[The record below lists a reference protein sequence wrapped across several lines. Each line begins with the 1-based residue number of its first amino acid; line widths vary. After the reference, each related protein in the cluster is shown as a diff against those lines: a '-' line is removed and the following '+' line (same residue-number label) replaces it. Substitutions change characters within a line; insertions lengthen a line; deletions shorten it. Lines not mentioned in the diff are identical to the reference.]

1 MTPASHTA
9 GTPVPLAKGSIAAL
23 TLMGITA
30 FLVKLDAAASTLAL
44 PSIQRELSLDAG
56 ALEWTT
62 LSYMVASAAFA
73 MPAGALAD
81 RLGKRRVYVAGIL
94 LFAIGS
100 VLCALSPH
108 IYALIL
114 GRIIAGIGGAT
125 VAVLAMAILA
135 SSVPRP
141 QIPRIVGLW
150 AAVSSSAACIPPAL
164 PGPVVE
170 SIGWRWF
177 FGMNVVPLLLA
188 AVIVTR
194 ALPPLETHRN
204 HRVPV
209 MSLALL
215 TGGVLAI
222 TGALS
227 LLGGAGSDTG
237 TLLVLTLGVVLLVA
251 FGLQERRAAQQLI
264 PWRAFARSPIPVCLL
279 LLAIISWSVTG
290 SMYEQTLAL
299 QNAFGLSPA
308 LAGALDIGPAILFI
322 VMAAIAAR
330 VAARVGIRWTVVIGV
345 SLIATAVLGTA
356 LTDLNLSFALLALFS
371 ALLGAGLG
379 LAGPT
384 LNSTVMSD
392 VSAEDHGTASGALS
406 LSSAF
411 AAAMGV
417 ATMGFVQATSTTRSW
432 LDSTAGNLQQG
443 TGLSDV
449 VAGSIHVV
457 NETFGDAAAAA
468 AAHAYTTGVVTS
480 IVLAGVA
487 ICIGIVI
494 AIAGLR
500 RARTPA
506 AGPRA

>member
-1 MTPASHTA
+1 
-9 GTPVPLAKGSIAAL
+9 
-23 TLMGITA
+23 MGITA
-30 FLVKLDAAASTLAL
+30 FLVRLDAAASTLAL
-44 PSIQRELSLDAG
+44 PSIQRDLSIDAAG
-56 ALEWTT
+56 LEWTT

-73 MPAGALAD
+73 VPAGTLAD
-81 RLGKRRVYVAGIL
+81 RLGKRRVYVAGIV

-150 AAVSSSAACIPPAL
+150 AAVSSSAAVIAPAL
-164 PGPVVE
+164 TGLVVE

-194 ALPPLETHRN
+194 ALPPLEGHREG
-204 HRVPV
+204 RVAV

-237 TLLVLTLGVVLLVA
+237 TLMVLVLGIVLLAA
-251 FGLQERRAAQQLI
+251 FGLQERRATQQLI

-279 LLAIISWSVTG
+279 LLAVISWSVTG

-299 QNAFGLSPA
+299 QNAFNLSPA

-322 VMAAIAAR
+322 VMAALAAR
-330 VAARVGIRWTVVIGV
+330 IAARVGIRWAVVAGI
-345 SLIATAVLGTA
+345 SLIAVAILGTA
-356 LTDLNLSFALLALFS
+356 LTDLDVSFALLAVFS
-371 ALLGAGLG
+371 ALLGAGMG

-384 LNSTVMSD
+384 LNSTVMGE
-392 VSAEDHGTASGALS
+392 VPAQDHGAASGALS
-406 LSSAF
+406 LSSSF
-411 AAAMGV
+411 AAAIGI

-432 LDSTAGNLQQG
+432 LETSSDNLQQG
-443 TGLSDV
+443 AGLSDV

-457 NETFGDAAAAA
+457 HDAFGEAAAAA

-480 IVLAGVA
+480 ILAAGIA
-487 ICIGIVI
+487 ICAAIVI
-494 AIAGLR
+494 AIVGLR
-500 RARTPA
+500 HVGSAVASKRSETA
-506 AGPRA
+506 